1 MERNCLDKFMR
12 GPVKK
17 ILENYQTSIKSTNLN
32 KAFEKVDQVKA
43 IAGKTITQMSQNM
56 E

>member
-1 MERNCLDKFMR
+1 MERNCLEKFMR

-17 ILENYQTSIKSTNLN
+17 ILENYLTSIKSTNLN
-32 KAFEKVDQVKA
+32 KAFEKVDQVKQ
-43 IAGKTITQMSQNM
+43 IAGRTITQMSQNM